1 MDRLLLKESIR
12 SIRKLVAENKE
23 LKKQL
28 ATLIRYAQHADP
40 NMVNEIMLGIEIH
53 TAKKMLGRKTNVK

>member
-28 ATLIRYAQHADP
+28 ATLIRYAHHADP
-40 NMVNEIMLGIEIH
+40 NMVNEIML
-53 TAKKMLGRKTNVK
+53 